1 MRISPTTR
9 TLFAAALLAVFCLGA
24 KAEAQVSLDKAAAML
39 DSSDR
44 ETVANGIQNL
54 GLLGKAAAVPPLL
67 RRIRRGLPPDLLELS
82 IMTLTALGQKDAG
95 PMLFELA
102 MHRRPLIRTRAVEA
116 IASINPPGAESALVA
131 ALSDSDAQ
139 VRAAAAT
146 GLGEVGTKA
155 SLDTLFHALDRGV
168 MEAATAIGKVIP
180 ADQVDRLLGY
190 LDQIPFRS
198 LSPAFDQ
205 VLSRE
210 DVSEKA
216 KLKVIA
222 GLQDLAT
229 SEIKGYLVDFLSSAG
244 ETASPA
250 IIRAVRSAVQLIAD

>member
-1 MRISPTTR
+1 MRKSPSTP
-9 TLFAAALLAVFCLGA
+9 TLFAAALLAVFCLNARAG
-24 KAEAQVSLDKAAAML
+24 AQVPLDKAAAML

-54 GLLGKAAAVPPLL
+54 GLLGKPAAVAPLL
-67 RRIRRGLPPDLLELS
+67 RRIKRGLPPDLLELS
-82 IMTLTALGQKDAG
+82 IMTLTALGQTSAG
-95 PMLFELA
+95 PVLFELA
-102 MHRRPLIRTRAVEA
+102 MHRRPVIRMRALEA
-116 IASINPPGAESALVA
+116 IAAINPPGAESALVA
-131 ALSDSDAQ
+131 ALSDGDSQ
-139 VRAAAAT
+139 VRAAAAI
-146 GLGEVGTKA
+146 GLGEVGTKG

-168 MEAATAIGKVIP
+168 MESATAIGKIVP
-180 ADQVDRLLGY
+180 AGQVDRLLGY

-205 VLSRE
+205 VLARE

-229 SEIKGYLVDFLSSAG
+229 SEIKGYLVDFLGSAG

-250 IIRAVRSAVQLIAD
+250 IIRAVRAAVQLIAD

>member
-1 MRISPTTR
+1 MRTSSSTP
-9 TLFAAALLAVFCLGA
+9 TLFAAAFVAAFCLGTQ
-24 KAEAQVSLDKAAAML
+24 AEAQVSLDKAAAML
-39 DSSDR
+39 ESTDR

-54 GLLGKAAAVPPLL
+54 GLLGKSAAVAPML
-67 RRIRRGLPPDLLELS
+67 RRIRRGLPPDLLELA
-82 IMTLTALGQKDAG
+82 IMTLTALGHKDAG

-116 IASINPPGAESALVA
+116 IAAVNPPGAESALVA
-131 ALSDSDAQ
+131 ALSDSDSQ
-139 VRAAAAT
+139 VRSAAAT
-146 GLGEVGTKA
+146 GLGEVGTKS

-168 MEAATAIGKVIP
+168 MESAAAIGKLIP
-180 ADQVDRLLGY
+180 ADRVDRLLGY
-190 LDQIPFRS
+190 LDRIPFRS

-205 VLSRE
+205 VLARE
-210 DVSEKA
+210 DVTEKA

-229 SEIKGYLVDFLSSAG
+229 SEIKGYLVDFLGSAG
-244 ETASPA
+244 ESASPA